1 MCRKYSGLCVCYLYC
16 LKELGLV
23 AIGSGEDGF
32 SAEKDL
38 GSDYASGSP
47 TGSRV

>member
-1 MCRKYSGLCVCYLYC
+1 MQEVLRALCLLFVL

-32 SAEKDL
+32 SAQKDL